1 MTATMIRAGDRIRLL
16 SMPDDPDP
24 IQVGSTGTIV
34 SVTEGPLGQVQVK
47 WDDSNRTLC
56 LIPGVDRFEVI
67 EPGLEPDLPTGATGA
82 TGATGPTPVAVP
94 RAVYEGIDAARNS
107 GLFNMLDLPA
117 IAGLTRQL
125 GFDEAADWLND
136 RGNRKTYA
144 EGIFRGFVPEGE

>member
-1 MTATMIRAGDRIRLL
+1 MTTTIRTGDRIRLL

-24 IQVGSTGTIV
+24 IPVGSTGTIEA
-34 SVTEGPLGQVQVK
+34 VTEGPLGQVWVR
-47 WDDSNRTLC
+47 WDSSRTLA

-67 EPGLEPDLPTGATGA
+67 ERGPEPDQPTGA
-82 TGATGPTPVAVP
+82 TGATGPTPVVVP
-94 RAVYEGIDAARNS
+94 RAIYEGIEAARRS
-107 GLFNMLDLPA
+107 GMFNMLDLPA

-144 EGIFRGFVPEGE
+144 EGIFRGFEPEGE

>member
-1 MTATMIRAGDRIRLL
+1 MTPIRSGDRIRLI

-24 IQVGSTGTIV
+24 IPAGSTGTIE
-34 SVTEGPLGQVQVK
+34 SVTEGPLGQVWVR
-47 WDDSNRTLC
+47 WDSSRTLA

-67 EPGLEPDLPTGATGA
+67 ERGPEPDQPTGAT
-82 TGATGPTPVAVP
+82 PVTVP
-94 RAVYEGIDAARNS
+94 RAVYEGIDAARRA

-144 EGIFRGFVPEGE
+144 EGIFRGFEPEGE

>member
-1 MTATMIRAGDRIRLL
+1 MTTPIRRGDRIRLL

-24 IQVGSTGTIV
+24 IPAGSTGTIE
-34 SVTEGPLGQVQVK
+34 SVTEGPLGQVHVK
-47 WDDSNRTLC
+47 WDDSGRTLS
-56 LIPGVDRFEVI
+56 LVPGVDRFEVI
-67 EPGLEPDLPTGATGA
+67 ERGPEPGEP
-82 TGATGPTPVAVP
+82 TGPTPVVVP

-125 GFDEAADWLND
+125 GFIEAADWLND

-144 EGIFRGFVPEGE
+144 EGIFRGFEPEGE

>member
-1 MTATMIRAGDRIRLL
+1 MTTPIRRGDRIRLL

-24 IQVGSTGTIV
+24 IPAGSTGTIE
-34 SVTEGPLGQVQVK
+34 SVTVGPFGQVWVR
-47 WDDSNRTLC
+47 WDSSRTLA

-67 EPGLEPDLPTGATGA
+67 ERGPETDQPTG
-82 TGATGPTPVAVP
+82 PIPVAVP
-94 RAVYEGIDAARNS
+94 RAVYEGIEAARNS

-144 EGIFRGFVPEGE
+144 EGIFRGFEPEGE